1 MAGPHLQIHVTHRSR
16 GHVSG
21 QNVSSPHSEGPRP
34 PKLGRVL
41 NQDEGTRPKKSRD
54 SLIVR
59 SREKSKP
66 SYFLNQKKSIW
77 SLSKK
82 NLNIYE
88 KMSAVESR
96 LYKTMG

>member
-1 MAGPHLQIHVTHRSR
+1 MAGPHLQSQVTHRSR

-21 QNVSSPHSEGPRP
+21 QNVSSPHSGGPRP

-54 SLIVR
+54 SLIVW

-66 SYFLNQKKSIW
+66 SYFLNK
-77 SLSKK
+77 
-82 NLNIYE
+82 
-88 KMSAVESR
+88 
-96 LYKTMG
+96 